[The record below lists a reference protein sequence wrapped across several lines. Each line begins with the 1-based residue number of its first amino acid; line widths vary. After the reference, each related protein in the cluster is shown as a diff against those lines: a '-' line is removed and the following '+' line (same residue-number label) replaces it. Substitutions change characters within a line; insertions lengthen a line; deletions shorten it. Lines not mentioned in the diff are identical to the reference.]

1 MLRTFLNLFL
11 IVIICFLASIMP
23 ISASLFNFQ
32 SNFFTNFT
40 LSKPSNEI
48 ETISSSY
55 ETTLNETPLYDPTN
69 IEFIMIG
76 ELDKG
81 AFVLGDNHDMVLE
94 VFSDNSLVK
103 KYINTEFVTGL
114 VSVDNED
121 LKIKYSFDISQENL
135 GLSSGS
141 YNFKV
146 YSTGEIFSNV
156 KPYEIFVTYL
166 SNSKYVSSKNI
177 VEDGHMYLTLYF
189 PDKNYEYLVP
199 VSRKIPYTN
208 KTIRTSINNLLL
220 GPDSSLGLSIDSP
233 IPNVPKVRV
242 KNKTAYLYL
251 PNDIGK
257 YDEDPT
263 FSQFAL
269 NSLLN
274 TLTDLDGVDAVKFL
288 KGGREVNTFFNGT
301 NTKEA
306 FEKTN
311 SPKVF
316 LGLETDAEKFLL
328 APIELKEENKDIDNL
343 VPVIFNS
350 LKTCIVDTIHHTNL
364 LATIPDNVELLNY
377 KYNDGELILNFD
389 SDFLHAYSKR
399 AEIQKMMVDSILCS
413 FTSIPEITKVSIIID
428 GTKVDFIDNI
438 DISQPLTAPQFINVE
453 N

>member
-11 IVIICFLASIMP
+11 IVIICFSASIMP

-55 ETTLNETPLYDPTN
+55 ETNLNETPLYDPTN

-81 AFVLGDNHDMVLE
+81 SFVLGDNHDMVLE
-94 VFSDNSLVK
+94 VFNNNSLVK

-114 VSVDNED
+114 VSVDDVD

-135 GLSSGS
+135 ELSSGS
-141 YNFKV
+141 YNFKI

-166 SNSKYVSSKNI
+166 SNSKYISSKDI
-177 VEDGHMYLTLYF
+177 VEDDHMYLTLYF

-220 GPDSSLGLSIDSP
+220 GPDPLLGLSSDAP
-233 IPNVPKVRV
+233 IPDVPKVRV

-257 YDEDPT
+257 YDEDST

-269 NSLLN
+269 NSLIN
-274 TLTDLDGVDAVKFL
+274 TLTNIDGVDAVKFL
-288 KGGREVNTFFNGT
+288 KGGREVNTFFHGT
-301 NTKEA
+301 NIKES

-316 LGLETDAEKFLL
+316 LGLETDTEKFLL
-328 APIELKEENKDIDNL
+328 APIKVNDNNKEIDNL
-343 VPVIFNS
+343 VPIIFNS
-350 LKTCIVDTIHHTNL
+350 LKTCIVNATHHNNL

-377 KYNDGELILNFD
+377 EYNDGKLTLNFD
-389 SDFLHAYSKR
+389 SNFLHAYSKR
-399 AEIQKMMVDSILCS
+399 PEIQKMMIDSILYS
-413 FTSIPEITKVSIIID
+413 FTSIPEINKVSIIVD

>member
-1 MLRTFLNLFL
+1 MHRTFLNLFF

-23 ISASLFNFQ
+23 LNTNQALLPT
-32 SNFFTNFT
+32 NFFANFT
-40 LSKPSNEI
+40 LSKPATEI
-48 ETISSSY
+48 EAISSSY
-55 ETTLNETPLYDPTN
+55 EANLNETQLYDPTN

-81 AFVLGDNHDMVLE
+81 SFVLGDNHDMVLE
-94 VFSDNSLVK
+94 VFNNDNLVK

-114 VSVDNED
+114 VSLENEA

-141 YNFKV
+141 YNFKI

-156 KPYEIFVTYL
+156 KPYEILVTYF
-166 SNSKYVSSKNI
+166 SNSKYLSSKDI

-199 VSRKIPYTN
+199 ISRKIPYTN

-220 GPDSSLGLSIDSP
+220 GPDSSLGLSSNAP
-233 IPNVPKVRV
+233 IPDVPRVQV
-242 KNKTAYLYL
+242 KNKIAYLYL

-257 YDEDPT
+257 FDKDSNL
-263 FSQFAL
+263 SQCAL
-269 NSLLN
+269 NSFIN
-274 TLTDLDGVDAVKFL
+274 TLNGIDGVDGVKFL

-301 NTKEA
+301 NIKEI
-306 FEKTN
+306 FNKTN

-316 LGLETDAEKFLL
+316 LGLETNTEKFLL
-328 APIELKEENKDIDNL
+328 TPIELKEDNKDVDNL
-343 VPVIFNS
+343 VTIIFNS
-350 LKTCIVDTIHHTNL
+350 LKTCIVDDTHHNNL
-364 LATIPDNVELLNY
+364 LATIPENIELLNY
-377 KYNDGELILNFD
+377 ECNDGKLTLNFD
-389 SDFLHAYSKR
+389 SNFLHIYSKR
-399 AEIQKMMVDSILCS
+399 PELQKMMVDSILYS
-413 FTSIPEITKVSIIID
+413 FTSISEISKVSILID

-438 DISQPLTAPQFINVE
+438 DISQPLAAPQFINVE